1 MIRVGVTGD
10 GPLAEAHVEALVSN
24 GCEVV
29 QGQVDDML
37 PKVDAVVVASDP
49 ADRFH
54 HTALALEHER
64 HVLVEQPL
72 APTAENA
79 WMLERIAS
87 LRPAKPVVQVSQP
100 DAFDPALRR
109 LSALA
114 SERVLVA
121 LEVRR
126 RGDAPIEWDVHTI
139 LSLAGSP
146 LVRLQASGG
155 PKHTVAALVFESGL
169 IATLSTG
176 TVRIGPACRMTAECA
191 EDTIVADLGSGMGD
205 PFTAQ
210 AESFLKAIED
220 GNRPSTTLRSAIAC
234 MDVAAG
240 IRECLALQAAASGS
254 GVL

>member
-1 MIRVGVTGD
+1 MIRVGVTGE
-10 GPLAEAHVEALVSN
+10 GPLADAHVEALVSN

-29 QGQVDDML
+29 RGRVEEML
-37 PKVDAVVVASDP
+37 PKVDALVVASDP
-49 ADRFH
+49 VDRFH
-54 HTALALEHER
+54 HTALALEHECD
-64 HVLVEQPL
+64 VLVEQPV

-79 WMLERIAS
+79 WMLERIAK
-87 LRPAKPVVQVSQP
+87 LRPSEPVVQVSRP

-109 LSALA
+109 LAALA

-121 LEVRR
+121 LDIRR
-126 RGDAPIEWDVHTI
+126 RGDAPIEWDVHTM

-146 LVRLQASGG
+146 LVRLQASGV

-176 TVRIGPACRMTAECA
+176 TLRIGPACRLTAECSA
-191 EDTIVADLGSGMGD
+191 DTIVADLGSGVVD

-210 AESFLKAIED
+210 AQSFLKAVRD
-220 GNRPSTTLRSAIAC
+220 RTRPSLTLRNAIAC

-240 IRECLALQAAASGS
+240 IRECLAVQAAASGS
-254 GVL
+254 VVA